1 MLDSKFKKL
10 GENIFLLKYENDY
23 GLDELL
29 SRGVKSVA
37 GLMLYVQKHFLLS
50 SGDVKIRSCD
60 FGCTTFNSFTE
71 DGDHIFARNFDYK
84 EAPCIVVWTAPENG
98 YRSVGVTSADVL
110 LCDDTIDKKEK
121 RQKRLLAA
129 PFACM
134 DGVNEKGLSIA
145 VVKLNSES
153 TDQKTG
159 KTPIITTVM
168 IRAVLD
174 KCATVD
180 EAVKLFSEYD
190 MHDSLSVAYHYQIT
204 DASGQSAIIE
214 YIDNKMVVYKADRER
229 QYLLNF
235 YHTPDIHIENG
246 SGYTREKWLREEFAE
261 TGLVMSEDRALKI
274 LERVR
279 LSYRHK
285 KGHMVQSLWSAV
297 YNCSKQTLRMCVGM
311 DYSEKYTFGIECK
324 EFEK

>member
-1 MLDSKFKKL
+1 MSELKFRKL
-10 GENIFLLKYENDY
+10 GDNIFILKYENDY
-23 GLDELL
+23 GLDGLL
-29 SRGVKSVA
+29 SRGLKSVG
-37 GLMLYVQKHFLLS
+37 GLMLYVQKHFLLGR
-50 SGDVKIRSCD
+50 GDVKIKNCD

-71 DGDHIFARNFDYK
+71 DGDHVFSRNFDYK

-110 LCDDTIDKKEK
+110 LCDGETDKKEN

-145 VVKLNSES
+145 VVKLNAKS
-153 TDQKTG
+153 TNQKRG

-180 EAVKLFSEYD
+180 EAVQLFSQYD
-190 MHDSLSVAYHYQIT
+190 MRDSLSVAYHYQIT
-204 DASGQSAIIE
+204 DASGRSAIIE
-214 YIDNKMVVYKADRER
+214 YINNEMVVYNAEHER

-235 YHTPDIHIENG
+235 YHTPDIPIKNG
-246 SGYTREKWLREEFAE
+246 SGYTREKWLHEEFAE
-261 TGLVMSEDRALKI
+261 TGLVMSEERAMKI

-279 LSYRHK
+279 LCYRHK

-297 YNCSKQTLRMCVGM
+297 YNCSQKTLRMCAGM
-311 DYSEKYTFGIECK
+311 DYSKEYLFGLECR
-324 EFEK
+324 EFDK

>member
-1 MLDSKFKKL
+1 MSEIKFKKL
-10 GENIFLLKYENDY
+10 NENAFLLDYKEDY
-23 GLDELL
+23 GLDRLL
-29 SRGVKSVA
+29 SHGVKSVG
-37 GLMLYVQKHFLLS
+37 GLMLFVQKHFLI
-50 SGDVKIRSCD
+50 DRKDAVIRTPD

-84 EAPCIVVWTAPENG
+84 EAPCIIVWTSPKNG
-98 YRSVGVTSADVL
+98 YKSVGITSADVL
-110 LCDDTIDKKEK
+110 MCDRNIDKDKSK
-121 RQKRLLAA
+121 QKRLFAA

-153 TDQKTG
+153 TKQKTG

-174 KCATVD
+174 KCADVE
-180 EAVKLFSEYD
+180 EALRLFSEYD

-204 DASGQSAIIE
+204 DASGKSAIVE
-214 YIDNKMVVYKADRER
+214 YIDNKMMVYRADRER

-235 YHTPDIHIENG
+235 YHTPNIPITNG
-246 SGYTREKWLREEFAE
+246 SGYTREKWLHEEFGE

-274 LERVR
+274 LERCH
-279 LSYRHK
+279 LSYKHK
-285 KGHMVQSLWSAV
+285 KGYMVQSLWSAI
-297 YNCSKQTLRMCVGM
+297 YNCSKQTLNVCIGM
-311 DYSEKYTFGIECK
+311 DYSKKYTFGVECR
-324 EFEK
+324 EFDC